1 MERETVAVQL
11 TRAQQSLYGDSTPF
25 DHVHKEQTFDG
36 ANPDLVIHDAGG
48 FENGSA
54 EGTDTLRAFLRQR
67 HHDAADVAERVHCIW
82 YVIACNGSKPIH
94 PIDEQFL
101 RNDFGVAKIPVF
113 IVVTKYDRVV
123 DDCRAAAEPG
133 TSERDVEAAAYDEV
147 KKSTLDPLEKL
158 VRRARDEHGMTVEV
172 CTVGLRKR
180 GAEFT
185 PGHYRPAGLRQC
197 GSARLVELMRSRLAE
212 ELRPLLAAVQ
222 VVDPKTKLA
231 GKSHRPSRYPPPTD
245 WWD

>member
-1 MERETVAVQL
+1 M
-11 TRAQQSLYGDSTPF
+11 
-25 DHVHKEQTFDG
+25 
-36 ANPDLVIHDAGG
+36 IHDAGG
-48 FENGSA
+48 FENGST
-54 EGTDTLRAFLRQR
+54 EGADTLRSFLRER
-67 HHDAADVAERVHCIW
+67 YHDAADVSQRIHCIW

-101 RNDFGVAKIPVF
+101 RNQFGVAKIPVF
-113 IVVTKYDRVV
+113 VVVTKYDRVV

-133 TSERDVEAAAYDEV
+133 TSERDIEAMAYDEV
-147 KKSTLDPLEKL
+147 KRSTLDPLTEL
-158 VRRARDEHGMTVEV
+158 VRKARQTHGMNVEI

-222 VVDPKTKLA
+222 VVDPKNKLA
-231 GKSHRPSRYPPPTD
+231 GKHTLHPD
-245 WWD
+245 WWDW